1 MYICLHVSY
10 PWFLSHFNE
19 NLIFS
24 TDFREVLKY
33 QISWKIRPVGAEL
46 FLADEQTE
54 MTKPVVAFRNFTNA
68 PTNRPVRILS

>member
-1 MYICLHVSY
+1 
-10 PWFLSHFNE
+10 
-19 NLIFS
+19 
-24 TDFREVLKY
+24 
-33 QISWKIRPVGAEL
+33 VGAEL